1 MAGSGDRTQERR
13 GSRQVLAIERRRT
26 RRARRRQFRASP
38 GAVRVE
44 HVSADTIRR
53 LRGGAWEVTGDGGAL

>member
-26 RRARRRQFRASP
+26 RRARRLRLSGGP
-38 GAVRVE
+38 GGVQME
-44 HVSADTIRR
+44 HVDSDGTVFEAWTRR
-53 LRGGAWEVTGDGGAL
+53 TP

>member
-13 GSRQVLAIERRRT
+13 GSRQVLAIERRRN
-26 RRARRRQFRASP
+26 RRARRRQFGPSA

-44 HVSADTIRR
+44 HVDDDAMTERMSTWMR
-53 LRGGAWEVTGDGGAL
+53 GDGDGRKV